1 MRLIVSIFSMVFLL
15 LSTIGLTGC
24 NQVAE
29 VIVTPKESTL
39 PIGFELQLKAEKLMM
54 TGLVVDVTT
63 SNDISWSSSDDSIAT
78 VDSAGIVT
86 AGVNTGTVTIK
97 ASGHF
102 SGGDVEGTAVIHVV
116 DTTVDLVTVTPSQ
129 ASVAV
134 GLSQA
139 FTAIATF
146 SDGQVLDITKQ
157 SITDWSSSN
166 PYVASISN
174 SEVDKGVAK
183 GELAGSS
190 TITGSVSGLQ
200 DIAELEVVSVDRASV
215 SIDPQSQS
223 IPVGLSQAFSA
234 TALLSNGE
242 TVVITTDG
250 AFVWSVS
257 NPEIASISNEIGTKG
272 VAKGLSVGTTD
283 VTISGQFN
291 GQLIQSSATL
301 VITDEDV
308 TELEIQQESP
318 IIPVGL
324 TAQFKARAKLSS
336 GEWFDVT
343 KDDAISWSSTN
354 SDRVTISN
362 SRANKGEARALSL
375 GRVGITAYAEINGK
389 ILRDTVGAEVVDA
402 IIVGFNVSPKPQ
414 NTLDTPQIPVGETK
428 QFKADAIMSDGSLKD
443 VTNDQNTLW
452 ISENTSV
459 ADVSNDTQSKGLARA
474 VGEGTSMISAQYQS
488 DIGLLQ
494 DESELTVTAPHTLSI
509 QVSTENYSNVVQGM
523 PVHYIGYARRI
534 MGQYEILDGETYLDS
549 GMQLM
554 YIDGAEGKPIEE
566 HDFYFG
572 QEDETPITG
581 ALRYKATFEWPD
593 GSSTEGV
600 LEWQFDQK
608 HYSLTDTRPVKNL
621 LENEWDFILT
631 VSNEGEQ

>member
-78 VDSAGIVT
+78 VDSAGLVT

-116 DTTVDLVTVTPSQ
+116 DTTVDLVTVTPGQ

-146 SDGQVLDITKQ
+146 SDGQVIDITKQ
-157 SITDWSSSN
+157 SVTDWSSSN

-200 DIAELEVVSVDRASV
+200 DIAELEVLSVDLTSL

-318 IIPVGL
+318 TIPVGL

-343 KDDAISWSSTN
+343 KDYAISWSSTN

-362 SRANKGEARALSL
+362 SRSNKGEARALSL

-389 ILRDTVGAEVVDA
+389 ILRDTVGFEVVDA

>member
-78 VDSAGIVT
+78 VDSAGLVT

-146 SDGQVLDITKQ
+146 SDGQVIDITKQ
-157 SITDWSSSN
+157 SVTDWSSSN

-200 DIAELEVVSVDRASV
+200 DIAELEVLSVDLTSL

-318 IIPVGL
+318 TIPVGL

-343 KDDAISWSSTN
+343 KDDAVSWSSTN

-362 SRANKGEARALSL
+362 SRSNKGEARALSL

-389 ILRDTVGAEVVDA
+389 ILRDTVGFEVVDA

>member
-1 MRLIVSIFSMVFLL
+1 MVFLL

-78 VDSAGIVT
+78 VDSAGLVT

-146 SDGQVLDITKQ
+146 SDGQVIDISEQ
-157 SITDWSSSN
+157 SVTDWSSSN

-200 DIAELEVVSVDRASV
+200 DIAELEVLSVDLTSL

>member
-78 VDSAGIVT
+78 VDSAGLVT

-146 SDGQVLDITKQ
+146 SDGQVIDITKQ
-157 SITDWSSSN
+157 SVTDWSSSN

-200 DIAELEVVSVDRASV
+200 DIAELEVLSVDLTSL

-389 ILRDTVGAEVVDA
+389 ILRDTVGFEVVDA

-452 ISENTSV
+452 ISENVSV

>member
-1 MRLIVSIFSMVFLL
+1 MVFLL

-78 VDSAGIVT
+78 VDSAGLVT

-146 SDGQVLDITKQ
+146 SDEQVIDITKQ
-157 SITDWSSSN
+157 SVTDWSSSN

-200 DIAELEVVSVDRASV
+200 DIAELEVLSVDLTSL

-318 IIPVGL
+318 TIPVGL

-362 SRANKGEARALSL
+362 SRSNKGEARALSL

-389 ILRDTVGAEVVDA
+389 ILRDTVGFEVVDA

>member
-1 MRLIVSIFSMVFLL
+1 MVFLL

-63 SNDISWSSSDDSIAT
+63 SDDISWSSSDDSIAT
-78 VDSAGIVT
+78 VDSAGLVT